1 MKYISLF
8 ILLLTQQLS
17 AQLLVSPIDAM
28 KENFDR
34 NATVTKKNIL
44 LTHDKF
50 KTIQKNAGVKLTTK
64 IYRIYTAKKDGKVL
78 GYGILIN
85 RKVRSKNAVT
95 LYFFK
100 DSVSQG
106 IEVIAFNETLEYLP
120 PKRWTKQFENRKTD
134 KVLKLNR
141 EITNISGATMS
152 AKSLT
157 DGSRIAFAIYNML
170 FKDK

>member
-34 NATVTKKNIL
+34 NATITKKNIL

-64 IYRIYTAKKDGKVL
+64 IYRVYIAKKNGKIL
-78 GYGILIN
+78 GYGVLVN

-100 DSVSQG
+100 DSVLQG

-120 PKRWTKQFENRKTD
+120 PKRWTQQFENRKTD

-170 FKDK
+170 YKDK